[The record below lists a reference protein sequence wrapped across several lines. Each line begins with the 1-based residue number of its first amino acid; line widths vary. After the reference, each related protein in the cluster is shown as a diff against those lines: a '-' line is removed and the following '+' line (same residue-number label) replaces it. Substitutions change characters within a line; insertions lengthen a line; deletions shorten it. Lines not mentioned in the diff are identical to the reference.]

1 MAPAKLIKSNPKNKS
16 EVWEFDNHFRKKWL
30 YKDEPWL
37 EKHYQMLK
45 DTCGDVYVKNFG
57 FTETEMWLDTN
68 KLPGKLATTFDF
80 TPEFIER
87 ISRFCLEQYKKTKP
101 FAHFDWDLNNI
112 IISDNNISLVDWD
125 NYGMYSEGQVLD
137 KMKADLKKSFGD
149 KLIENIFFVDKEDYK
164 EKNNASSEKLKFV
177 LELYSEYWKNPPI
190 VEIYINDV
198 SKYKSMIKGTKDKPD
213 IISFEHHFNEG
224 EKWTLV
230 IDRYNKTEKETNF
243 VNGKILNDQLLH
255 IKNINIDDIDIGSLV
270 FKGLYTPNYPK
281 RWAIQQKQAGIEL
294 PKTLKNVTIIG
305 HNGRWVFEA
314 ESPFYMWLLENL
326 Y

>member
-1 MAPAKLIKSNPKNKS
+1 MAPAKLIKSNPESKS

-37 EKHYQMLK
+37 EKHYEMLK

-57 FTETEMWLDTN
+57 FNETEMWLDTN

-149 KLIENIFFVDKEDYK
+149 KLIENIWVQPAAGDAGGSLGAALAYWYRELNKPRKEFKDQMQGSFLGPCFNKDIIQDKLNKLKATFKKKESK
-164 EKNNASSEKLKFV
+164 EKNYERDQYF
-177 LELYSEYWKNPPI
+177 EE
-190 VEIYINDV
+190 
-198 SKYKSMIKGTKDKPD
+198 SKTS
-213 IISFEHHFNEG
+213 
-224 EKWTLV
+224 
-230 IDRYNKTEKETNF
+230 
-243 VNGKILNDQLLH
+243 
-255 IKNINIDDIDIGSLV
+255 
-270 FKGLYTPNYPK
+270 
-281 RWAIQQKQAGIEL
+281 QQ
-294 PKTLKNVTIIG
+294 
-305 HNGRWVFEA
+305 H
-314 ESPFYMWLLENL
+314 
-326 Y
+326 